1 MKAIIVDDEYHNIES
16 LGRLLNSTVPEI
28 SIVGSAENVDDAI
41 SLTKE
46 HQPDLVFLDIQL
58 RNETSFDFL
67 GKVANRSFEVI
78 FVTAYHQYGIK
89 AIKYAALDYLLKPVD
104 PSELLTAVKKVRR
117 RALEKQSVTQVEF
130 LINQLK
136 NTHQGFQRIA
146 LPLFTET
153 RYVELEDIMHCE
165 AQNSYV
171 LFYLSNNEKILVSR
185 PLKEYDELLSPR
197 GFIRCHQT
205 HLINPKYIKSLLKE
219 DGASLLLRNN
229 TRIPVSKSKR
239 EFVKKSLAHQATIT
253 VHI

>member
-1 MKAIIVDDEYHNIES
+1 MKAIIVDDEYHNIETLS
-16 LGRLLNSTVPEI
+16 RLLNSNFPEI
-28 SIVGSAENVDDAI
+28 KIAGSAGNVSEAVF
-41 SLTKE
+41 LAQQ

-67 GKVANRSFEVI
+67 NKVANRSFEVI
-78 FVTAYHQYGIK
+78 FVTAYHQYGIE

-104 PSELLTAVKKVRR
+104 QSELLTAVQKVLK
-117 RALEKQSVTQVEF
+117 RALEKQRITQVEF
-130 LINQLK
+130 LIHQLK
-136 NTHQGFQRIA
+136 NAGQGFQRIA

-153 RYVELEDIMHCE
+153 RYVELGDIMHCE

-171 LFYLSNNEKILVSR
+171 LFHLSNNEKILVSR

-205 HLINPKYIKSLLKE
+205 HLVNPRYIKSLLKE
-219 DGASLLLRNN
+219 DGASLLLQNN

-239 EFVKKSLAHQATIT
+239 EFVKRSLAG
-253 VHI
+253 

>member
-1 MKAIIVDDEYHNIES
+1 MKAIIIDDEYHNVETLS
-16 LGRLLNSTVPEI
+16 RLLNSNFPEI
-28 SIVGSAENVDDAI
+28 NIEGSAGNVHDAV
-41 SLTKE
+41 LLAQE
-46 HQPDLVFLDIQL
+46 YQPDLVFLDIQL

-67 GKVANRSFEVI
+67 NRVTPRSFEVI
-78 FVTAYHQYGIK
+78 FVTAYHQYGIE

-104 PSELLTAVKKVRR
+104 ASELLTAVQKVRK
-117 RALEKQSVTQVEF
+117 RALEKQRVSQVDF

-136 NTHQGFQRIA
+136 NADRGFQRIA

-153 RYVELEDIMHCE
+153 RYVELGDIMHCE

-171 LFYLSNNEKILVSR
+171 LFYLNNNEKILVSR

-205 HLINPKYIKSLLKE
+205 HLVNPKYIKSLLKE

-239 EFVKKSLAHQATIT
+239 EFVKRSLAG
-253 VHI
+253 

>member
-1 MKAIIVDDEYHNIES
+1 MKAIIVDDEYHNIETLS
-16 LGRLLNSTVPEI
+16 RLLKGNCPEI
-28 SIVGSAENVDDAI
+28 NVIGSAGNVSDAVF
-41 SLTKE
+41 LVQE

-58 RNETSFDFL
+58 KKETSFDFL
-67 GKVANRSFEVI
+67 NKVANRSFEVI
-78 FVTAYHQYGIK
+78 FVTAYHQYGIQ

-104 PSELLTAVKKVRR
+104 PSELLTAVKKVCI
-117 RALEKQSVTQVEF
+117 RALEKHSITQIDF

-136 NTHQGFQRIA
+136 NADRAFQRIA

-171 LFYLSNNEKILVSR
+171 LFYLNNNEKILVSR
-185 PLKEYDELLSPR
+185 ALKEYDELLSPQ

-205 HLINPKYIKSLLKE
+205 HLVNPKYIKSLLKE

-229 TRIPVSKSKR
+229 TRIPISKSKR
-239 EFVKKSLAHQATIT
+239 DFVKRALSA
-253 VHI
+253 

>member
-16 LGRLLNSTVPEI
+16 LSRLLNSTVPEI
-28 SIVGSAENVDDAI
+28 RIVGAVGNVNDAVA
-41 SLTKE
+41 LAQE

-67 GKVANRSFEVI
+67 NKVTNRSFEVI
-78 FVTAYHQYGIK
+78 FVTAYHQYGIE

-104 PSELLTAVKKVRR
+104 QSELSIAINKARKRS
-117 RALEKQSVTQVEF
+117 LEKQSITQVEF
-130 LINQLK
+130 LLNQLK
-136 NTHQGFQRIA
+136 NTEQTFRRIA

-153 RYVELEDIMHCE
+153 RYVDLEDIMHCE

-205 HLINPKYIKSLLKE
+205 HLVNPKYIKSLLKE
-219 DGASLLLRNN
+219 DGASLLLQNN
-229 TRIPVSKSKR
+229 TRLPVSKSKK
-239 EFVKKSLAHQATIT
+239 EFVKRSLAR
-253 VHI
+253 